1 MNLQNGKHRNN
12 CLTKLR
18 HKRIINTGSNM
29 IKNNRP
35 ENLSKKGNRTT
46 LTRRPLSEME
56 MIDLMIYGE
65 DVLENMVDPSR
76 TKSLTSKYLRKQNV

>member
-1 MNLQNGKHRNN
+1 
-12 CLTKLR
+12 
-18 HKRIINTGSNM
+18 M

-35 ENLSKKGNRTT
+35 ENLSKKGNRTI

-65 DVLENMVDPSR
+65 DVLESTVDQSR

>member
-12 CLTKLR
+12 WLTKLR
-18 HKRIINTGSNM
+18 NKRIINTGSNM
-29 IKNNRP
+29 IKDNRP
-35 ENLSKKGNRTT
+35 ENLSTRGNLIT

-65 DVLENMVDPSR
+65 DVVEMVVDQSR
-76 TKSLTSKYLRKQNV
+76 TKSLTSE